1 MGLEPLPVAQLDRV
15 IGPPMQL
22 VAPSLLAERGRA
34 GTNDVEEFVRR
45 FRSAIGALE
54 VEQALAYPG
63 IVDVLR
69 ALHRDGRRL
78 GIVTS
83 KPIQATRRVVP
94 ALEVDDLFV
103 HIEGPDQARPE
114 PKTETLARAVAR
126 LDVDPLD
133 TVLVGDRHHDVEA
146 ATEHDIATI
155 GVTWGGFGTEQEL
168 RDAGATTVVAS
179 PDELAEA
186 LGVQAGHVGR

>member
-1 MGLEPLPVAQLDRV
+1 MGLDPLPVAQLDRV

-22 VAPSLLAERGRA
+22 VAPVLLAERGR
-34 GTNDVEEFVRR
+34 TSQQDVEEFVRR
-45 FRSAIGALE
+45 FRSAIGEVE

-69 ALHRDGRRL
+69 ALHADGRRL
-78 GIVTS
+78 GVVTS

-94 ALEVDDLFV
+94 ALDVDDLFV
-103 HIEGPDQARPE
+103 HLEGPDQARPE
-114 PKTETLARAVAR
+114 PKTETLARAIAQ

-146 ATEHDIATI
+146 ATDHGIATI
-155 GVTWGGFGTEQEL
+155 GVTWGGFGSEQEL
-168 RDAGATTVVAS
+168 RDAGAGTVVHS
-179 PDELAEA
+179 PAELAEA
-186 LGVQAGHVGR
+186 LGLASAG